1 MGYNVNIINS
11 ENTVTTTVIE
21 YPVNVSVDDLTFNV
35 NTTEVNV
42 GVTNVDTTVTL
53 YTNAIEL
60 LVDDFNNY
68 FMGDWVSGQTYRRG
82 QLVDYANSLF
92 VCSTGTLTSVTTT
105 VNPAISPVYQ
115 WRRVVWHEA
124 PFANLRVTGVSTFT
138 GMTYLVGGTDIQTAL
153 DHLTV
158 TNHLSAGSLSVGA
171 VSGSGLNVQGNMYLS
186 GTSTFAS
193 TATFLNDIVIGGGVG
208 GNGLRINGPA
218 VFNGTATFNAAVN
231 MSTASLVV
239 GNLTA
244 AGVLYPQDAGAFGQV
259 LYTNGVNQADW
270 INLGE
275 LVLWSLASDLTTN
288 GFDIVTG
295 YTGNQANNPR
305 LRIGSGN
312 DTNLAAYIDFPT
324 GGQSI
329 IFTATTVNT
338 VAGSGG
344 INLTSAD
351 DINITA
357 STANSG
363 DVNVGGRHIRLQ
375 SGSGANVASII
386 IDSNYSTIG
395 GYAYDTTFDSQY
407 SANIVD
413 PSTNTPAAPPGGYPE
428 FNINRYDIDV
438 TSSFLQ
444 ANNIGISGQIR
455 FGDGTTQNT
464 AGGGG
469 YVGSVGY
476 TGSSGARGFT
486 GSAGTN
492 GGNGSTGFTG
502 SKGDIGFTGSQGL
515 PGDVGNLGYTGSQ
528 GAAGYVGSTGFT
540 GSFGY
545 TGSIG
550 IDWKSVYSNSVTYYK
565 GDAVFYNGSSY
576 RHKDTAGTVGL
587 NPADY
592 PVYWE
597 LLAQQGDIG
606 FTGSVGADG
615 PPGGYTGS
623 RGYNGSNGFTG
634 SQGYTGSTGPM
645 SNLTTVSLGADM
657 YTNGYAIR
665 FSTST
670 SSSIVLELTAAKIG
684 NDVENSQLNV
694 QKIYNYAGTNAP
706 QFPAGVQYPD
716 STIQVTAFTTQTLG
730 LYLIDF
736 GVI

>member
-11 ENTVTTTVIE
+11 EATVTTTVVE

-35 NTTEVNV
+35 TTTEVNV

-82 QLVDYANSLF
+82 QLVDYANSLY

-124 PFANLRVTGVSTFT
+124 PFANLQVTGVSTLT
-138 GMTYLVGGTDIQTAL
+138 GMTFLVGGTDIQTAL

-171 VSGSGLNVQGNMYLS
+171 LGGAGLNIQGNMYLS

-218 VFNGTATFNAAVN
+218 TFNGTATFNAAVN

-259 LYTNGVNQADW
+259 LYTNGTNQADW

-312 DTNLAAYIDFPT
+312 DANLAAYIDFPT
-324 GGQSI
+324 GGESI

-351 DINITA
+351 DINIIA

-363 DVNVGGRHIRLQ
+363 DVNFGGRHIRLET
-375 SGSGANVASII
+375 GSGANVASII

-395 GYAYDTTFDSQY
+395 GYAYDTTFDSGY
-407 SANIVD
+407 NANIVD
-413 PSTNTPAAPPGGYPE
+413 PSANNPAAPPGGYPS
-428 FNINRYDIDV
+428 FNITRYNIDV
-438 TSSFLQ
+438 STGFLQ

-455 FGDGTTQNT
+455 FSDGTTQTT
-464 AGGGG
+464 AGGL
-469 YVGSVGY
+469 VGY
-476 TGSSGARGFT
+476 TGSAGAAGGLGYSGSLGYTGSRGTSGFT
-486 GSAGTN
+486 GS
-492 GGNGSTGFTG
+492 
-502 SKGDIGFTGSQGL
+502 IGAASAI
-515 PGDVGNLGYTGSQ
+515 GYTGSQ
-528 GAAGYVGSTGFT
+528 GIPGDFAAVGFT
-540 GSFGY
+540 GSRGFTGFDGSKGDPGAFAALGY
-545 TGSIG
+545 TGS
-550 IDWKSVYSNSVTYYK
+550 K
-565 GDAVFYNGSSY
+565 GNTGFVGS
-576 RHKDTAGTVGL
+576 
-587 NPADY
+587 
-592 PVYWE
+592 E
-597 LLAQQGDIG
+597 
-606 FTGSVGADG
+606 
-615 PPGGYTGS
+615 GY
-623 RGYNGSNGFTG
+623 TG
-634 SQGYTGSTGPM
+634 SQGYTGSMG
-645 SNLTTVSLGADM
+645 TVSGNNVD
-657 YTNGYAIR
+657 II
-665 FSTST
+665 TST
-670 SSSIVLELTAAKIG
+670 GTLTLSNTATIIGSS
-684 NDVENSQLNV
+684 NQFSQLNV
-694 QKIYNYAGTNAP
+694 QKLYNYAGTNAP
-706 QFPAGVQYPD
+706 QFPAGMQFPD